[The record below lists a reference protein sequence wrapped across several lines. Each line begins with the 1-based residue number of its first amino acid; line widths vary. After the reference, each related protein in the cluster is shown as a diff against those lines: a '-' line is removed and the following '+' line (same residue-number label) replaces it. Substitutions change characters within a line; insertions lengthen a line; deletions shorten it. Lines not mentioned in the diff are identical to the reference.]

1 MGCVNWKQTCTCTL
15 TLVYATGNVGVVQ
28 SCRLLVKMA
37 EKFKD
42 LPTSGTGNDF
52 K

>member
-1 MGCVNWKQTCTCTL
+1 MYVHFDLSTCNK
-15 TLVYATGNVGVVQ
+15 NVGVVQ
-28 SCRLLVKMA
+28 SCRLLMKMA
-37 EKFKD
+37 EKLED